1 MDIVGIAVIK
11 NEDDVIEA
19 MVRHNLCFVDHL
31 HIVDNGS
38 TDRTGVI
45 LHALAQEGLPISYEV
60 NTALSHLQARFLS
73 DLANDTYRNCN
84 LILLDADE
92 FLVGNSDDMHTL
104 FSDPNTPMSLPW
116 VTYLPRQ
123 LDNTNDLNPLTRITH
138 RRKKERPQFFKT
150 TVPAAIQR
158 PVEIGAGSHN
168 IKGYSSIPHPTL
180 RLAHFPVRS
189 SVQIA
194 SKVLIGSWNMSL
206 RSKGRSEGYQW
217 HQLAAEIRQDG
228 LPTPEA
234 LERMALNYASKR
246 EVAVTEDPI
255 ETNVHKLK
263 YTKSSPDQLLHNI
276 CGFVD
281 RVILDRTNK

>member
-138 RRKKERPQFFKT
+138 RRKKSAPNSSRRQFPLLFKG
-150 TVPAAIQR
+150 P
-158 PVEIGAGSHN
+158 S
-168 IKGYSSIPHPTL
+168 K
-180 RLAHFPVRS
+180 LAPG
-189 SVQIA
+189 
-194 SKVLIGSWNMSL
+194 LI
-206 RSKGRSEGYQW
+206 
-217 HQLAAEIRQDG
+217 
-228 LPTPEA
+228 T
-234 LERMALNYASKR
+234 
-246 EVAVTEDPI
+246 
-255 ETNVHKLK
+255 
-263 YTKSSPDQLLHNI
+263 
-276 CGFVD
+276 
-281 RVILDRTNK
+281 